1 MSNSG
6 KHSTVLVPPMKAT
19 VLEAFGDQLTVH
31 LRGED
36 TGGKC
41 ALFTSITQPGGGPPP
56 HYHLNEDELFLV
68 VEGQAEF
75 LADNVWHAAP
85 VGTSV
90 FTPRG
95 VVHTFRNA
103 GTTPLKLL
111 IQTSPAGFEVFFSRC
126 AAEFK
131 KPGPPDMKMLV
142 GIAAEHGI
150 HFVAP

>member
-1 MSNSG
+1 MMNAVTQN
-6 KHSTVLVPPMKAT
+6 TVLVPPSHAT

-36 TGGKC
+36 TGGKY
-41 ALFTSITQPGGGPPP
+41 ALFTSVSQPGGGPPP
-56 HYHLNEDELFLV
+56 HYHLNEDELFMV
-68 VEGQAEF
+68 IEGQAEF
-75 LADNVWHAAP
+75 FSKGAWHAAP
-85 VGTSV
+85 VGTAV

-111 IQTSPAGFEVFFSRC
+111 VQTSPAGFEHFFAKC

-131 KPGPPDMKMLV
+131 KPGPPDMNTLV